1 MKSRRF
7 IVLLTA
13 ALAFSAFA
21 ANTWYVDAENGVDA
35 TGRGTSEGNAFLTL
49 QYAHDQASAGDTI
62 IAAPG
67 NYDQG
72 YGLAAGHAHTNRLCV
87 TQALHF
93 VSSTPKAAHIVGAFD
108 PETGA
113 DGTNACRCVCVTDK
127 GYGTSFAGFTFRNG
141 ASNPVGSGSPNGDW
155 AAAQGSSI
163 ANGGGLLVFGNRT
176 TSKTAAIYKVYLT
189 DCVIS
194 NCVSKWGAAMHGGT
208 AIRCFFAHNTGTSF
222 GQTVTGAALW
232 NTVIYD
238 TTSRDARPVVG
249 NHCTLVNCTVVGGSY
264 GNGRN
269 GKAYNTVFSELTNK
283 ALYTDSYTPTHTNC
297 LDQVACAR
305 PFANPLFGDWRVI
318 SEVPGAETGSMSDLT
333 DRILLPPGTAMTDF
347 NGTPIDTN
355 REHCTIGAV
364 QELAVN
370 ASGTLTVPAGTMVDG
385 VLARRQA
392 HLRAVGDYPRFF
404 ALRPVAEKF
413 MRYERSNAFGGP
425 KYLYADYKGKCV
437 VVPPPFA
444 DENCT
449 LTEKVYEH
457 AYWCSPEADAATADG
472 TAAHPYR
479 TIQAAVDAGKAQ
491 YERDG
496 GKIFVINC
504 LPGTYAEGSRDGEDH
519 HNRVV
524 IPDYCPCLIRSTG
537 GAAVTTIKGE
547 ADPNPPMPNAYIGCG
562 TNAMRCVYAAGSQ
575 NGQCAIQGFTF
586 ADGHSSCSNY
596 SVDAHSDRVGGVYCK
611 GSRETMTVLDS
622 VFTNCTA
629 VRGGAVYY
637 GNLRRCQ
644 FYDCISFGG
653 VMRYGTLVSSYVDP
667 TCVLGKGGTGASLN
681 CVVGTEMYALNVT
694 QPGNTEFGGI
704 WNYCSLWGRIYC
716 SSKPQYGTVYT
727 PQWNGVSSLG
737 SGGAA
742 QGEVFWADEATHGV
756 GAVYSA
762 SPALHAVEYPQRG
775 TPEWGAFASNV
786 CANADSDLY
795 GEVPQLK
802 NGRLVPGANIAA
814 VDSVHVPP
822 NAGIAVAG
830 ATPDAQGVIEVSSPD
845 FAVTVSA
852 AATGTRP
859 CVGFTANGVTN
870 LFPLATP
877 YAISYADVVAEGG
890 IALAGIFSPH
900 WYVNADPAIGND
912 ANSGFTPD
920 VPKRTL
926 AAVMSVPGMA
936 SGDTVHAAA
945 GVYNEGSMEWEK
957 GGNTTFRV
965 AVKGGVTLVGDEG
978 ADKTFIVGAPD
989 PAEQANAANPG
1000 LGPNAMHCVYLNV
1013 LATIR
1018 GFTLTGGYTDV
1029 YDLRYTSD
1037 WVVPVT
1043 GGGLCGNDK
1052 GRDNAYMYDCIVS
1065 NNYAYTGGGTR
1076 WVNAVN
1082 CRITDNHAL
1091 YDGGNTREC
1100 NLWGTYVNRGFQG
1113 TKDSASGN
1121 YNISRN
1127 AYCTF
1132 GPDNWWY
1139 NGVTPNLAING
1150 ASSGIASISNCVV
1163 MGVCGSAS
1171 AMTNLAY
1178 NTVFAKGKGALDIDA
1193 GSCVVRPDGMPGQF
1207 DAEGRP
1213 LPGCPAVDRGDRD
1226 NLPTLLR
1233 GIDHDASGFQRIMNG
1248 AIDVGALEGDWRAR
1262 YAADCATTRRFS
1274 VTAASSEV
1282 KEEEGVVT
1290 LHSGDTLEAQFEN
1303 PQQRSTPCAVT
1314 VRLAGTGALLV
1325 KLNGE
1330 VLQEVTAIG
1339 ETTLKFV
1346 NTLALNDLD
1355 FAYTGEGTA
1364 ALVSVERMTGVRINF
1379 R

>member
-1 MKSRRF
+1 MK
-7 IVLLTA
+7 TK
-13 ALAFSAFA
+13 FSALVFLLAASTVLA
-21 ANTWYVDAENGVDA
+21 ANTWYVDAVNGVDA
-35 TGRGTSEGNAFLTL
+35 TGRGTSAGNAFLTL

-67 NYDQG
+67 NYDKG
-72 YGLAAGHAHTNRLCV
+72 YGLASGHAHTNRLCV
-87 TQALHF
+87 SKELHF
-93 VSSTPKAAHIVGAFD
+93 VSATPKAAHIVGAFD
-108 PETGA
+108 PATGA
-113 DGTNACRCVCVTDK
+113 DGANALRCVCVTHT
-127 GYGTSFAGFTFRNG
+127 GYGTSFADFTFRNG
-141 ASNPVGSGSPNGDW
+141 ASNPSGSGDGDW
-155 AAAQGSSI
+155 AGEKGSSI
-163 ANGGGLLVFGNRT
+163 ANGGGLLVFGART
-176 TSKTAAIYKVYLT
+176 TSKDAAIYKVYLT

-194 NCVSKWGAAMHGGT
+194 NCVSKWGAAIHGGT

-222 GQTVTGAALW
+222 GQAVAGAALW

-238 TTSRDARPVVG
+238 TVNRDARPIVG
-249 NHCTLVNCTVVGGSY
+249 NSCTIVNCTIVGGAY
-264 GNGRN
+264 GHGRY
-269 GKAYNTVFSELTNK
+269 GKAFNTIFSELANLD
-283 ALYTDSYTPTHTNC
+283 LYSDGYKPTHVNC
-297 LDQVACAR
+297 LGKNECAH
-305 PFANPLFGDWRVI
+305 PLANPFFGDWRVI
-318 SEVPGAETGSMSDLT
+318 SEVAGAETGLMSDLT
-333 DRILLPPGTAMTDF
+333 DQILLPPGTAMTDF
-347 NGTPIDTN
+347 NGRPIDTSKAT
-355 REHCTIGAV
+355 CTIGAV
-364 QELAVN
+364 QELAAN
-370 ASGTLTVPAGTMVDG
+370 ASGTLAVPAGTMVDG
-385 VLARRQA
+385 VRASRQTF
-392 HLRAVGDYPRFF
+392 LRAVGEYPRLF
-404 ALRPVAEKF
+404 ALRPSGSKF
-413 MRYERSNAFGGP
+413 FRYRRSDSYGGTTFN
-425 KYLYADYKGKCV
+425 YLDYEGKSV
-437 VVPPPFA
+437 FAPPPYPGQNYSVS
-444 DENCT
+444 EGT
-449 LTEKVYEH
+449 YGPV
-457 AYWCSPEADAATADG
+457 YWCSPEADAATADG
-472 TAAHPYR
+472 TEQHPYR

-491 YERDG
+491 YDIDENPF
-496 GKIFVINC
+496 IVNC
-504 LPGTYAEGSRDGEDH
+504 LPGVYAEGSRVGEGH
-519 HNRVV
+519 NNRVV
-524 IPDYCPCLIRSTG
+524 VPNKCPCLIRATA
-537 GAAVTTIKGE
+537 GAAATTIKGA
-547 ADPNPPMPNAYIGCG
+547 ADPNPPYPDVYIGCG
-562 TNAMRCVYAAGSQ
+562 PNAMRCVLMLGDAEGK
-575 NGQCAIQGFTF
+575 CAIQGFTL
-586 ADGHSSCSNY
+586 ADGHSSYTDHN
-596 SVDAHSDRVGGVYCK
+596 VDNHSDRVGGVYGK
-611 GSRETMTVLDS
+611 DTRINSQVLDC

-637 GNLRRCQ
+637 GVTRRCQ

-667 TCVLGKGGTGASLN
+667 TCVLGKGGTGASQN
-681 CVVGTEMYALNVT
+681 CVVGSEMCALNVT
-694 QPGNTEFGGI
+694 QPGNTQFGGA
-704 WNYCSLWGRIYC
+704 WNYCSIWGYIYC
-716 SSKPQYGTVYT
+716 PHSPQYGTVYT
-727 PQWNGVSSLG
+727 PKWNSVASTG
-737 SGGAA
+737 SYGAA

-762 SPALHAVEYPQRG
+762 SPALHAVKYPQRG
-775 TPEWGAFASNV
+775 TPEWGAFASNL
-786 CANADSDLY
+786 CAFADSDLN
-795 GEVPQLK
+795 GVEPQLK

-814 VDSVHVPP
+814 VDSVQVPP

-830 ATPDAQGVIEVSSPD
+830 ATPDARGVIEVSSPD

-926 AAVMSVPGMA
+926 AAVMSVPGLV

-989 PAEQANAANPG
+989 TTDSANPDNPG
-1000 LGPNAMHCVYLNV
+1000 YGPNAMHCVYLNV

-1029 YDLRYTSD
+1029 YDLRYTGD

-1043 GGGLCGNDK
+1043 GGGLCGNLD
-1052 GRDNAYMYDCIVS
+1052 GRNNAYMYDCIVS

-1171 AMTNLAY
+1171 AMTNLVY
-1178 NTVFAKGKGALDIDA
+1178 NTVFAKGKGALDIDD

-1226 NLPTLLR
+1226 NLPTLLG

-1262 YAADCATTRRFS
+1262 YAADCATTRRFG
-1274 VTAASSEV
+1274 VAAASPEV
-1282 KEEEGVVT
+1282 KEEAGVVT
-1290 LHSGDTLEAQFEN
+1290 LHPGDTLAAQFEN
-1303 PQQRSTPCAVT
+1303 PQQRPTPCAVT
-1314 VRLAGTGALLV
+1314 VRLTGTGTLSV
-1325 KLNGE
+1325 KLNGA
-1330 VLQEVTAIG
+1330 VLQEVTAAG
-1339 ETTLKFV
+1339 ETTLRFA
-1346 NTLALNDLD
+1346 NTLALNALD

-1364 ALVSVERMTGVRINF
+1364 ALVSADRLAGMRFIF